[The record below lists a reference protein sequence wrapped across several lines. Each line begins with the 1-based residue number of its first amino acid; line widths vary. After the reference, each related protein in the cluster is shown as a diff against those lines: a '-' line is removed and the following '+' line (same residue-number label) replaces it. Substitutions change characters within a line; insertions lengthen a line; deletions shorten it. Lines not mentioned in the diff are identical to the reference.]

1 MPSNITYSQMLGI
14 GTWTS
19 LAVHYSAYTIL
30 LHMKNLSLHTAH
42 CFQKDTGSLAQGW
55 TLPTFWHSEPS
66 TTGPYLVSTIFS
78 EFLLYW
84 LSCLESS
91 CFSLGPDHRNKTNW
105 PKVNFSLLS
114 GTWNQNSQWLLCFR
128 TFAFAILLLGMLFPQ
143 ILSGYLFFQVS
154 APQHPRSPYHKWHVP
169 ALLHLCLLLSFIL
182 LYFLFNIYH
191 DLTQPIYKIALF
203 YFLPFP
209 TRMWAPWE

>member
-1 MPSNITYSQMLGI
+1 MDIFGSSLFRLHNITAYEKPFSSHCSLFPEGHWLPGSRLDPSNF
-14 GTWTS
+14 
-19 LAVHYSAYTIL
+19 LAFRTFYNRAL
-30 LHMKNLSLHTAH
+30 L
-42 CFQKDTGSLAQGW
+42 
-55 TLPTFWHSEPS
+55 
-66 TTGPYLVSTIFS
+66 YLVSTIFS

-128 TFAFAILLLGMLFPQ
+128 TFAFAIVLLGMLFPQ